1 MTRQTRHETRRYETR
16 KRNKKVKAAPSE
28 NITRLEHD
36 HHFKT
41 TSGTR
46 FHTDHAHLC
55 IGVVQITTGESSEIF
70 CSCWI
75 GGGDPVMNKRMR
87 KGRLNKVRC
96 IILRSV
102 AEAEGVAF
110 WIYLRRNILETYL
123 GNMNRYPP
131 ERWVVL
137 APGYLGRVLRW
148 GIHTQGPIARV
159 TTSIKRRLVRWT
171 GATDTY

>member
-1 MTRQTRHETRRYETR
+1 M
-16 KRNKKVKAAPSE
+16 
-28 NITRLEHD
+28 RLEHD

-41 TSGTR
+41 TRGTH
-46 FHTDHAHLC
+46 FHTDHAYLC
-55 IGVVQITTGESSEIF
+55 IGVVQITTGKPSEIF

-75 GGGDPVMNKRMR
+75 GGGDPVMNKLMR
-87 KGRLNKVRC
+87 KGRLIKGWC

-102 AEAEGVAF
+102 AEAKGVAF
-110 WIYLRRNILETYL
+110 WIHLRRNILETYL

-137 APGYLGRVLRW
+137 VPGYLGRFLRQ

-159 TTSIKRRLVRWT
+159 TALIKRRLGNRWT